1 MSQIIRVGLKDG
13 KKYHI
18 LGICDEA
25 IIMNRYIKK
34 NSDAIKKEVVRLEET
49 YPEAVVVVGYE
60 YTLGYH
66 LCKEL
71 FCEGIKTV
79 IFTKEYDDLES
90 LTKDIL
96 NTNHEIYIPKDQVEG
111 ALGLFQVA
119 DQYLA
124 SIEKSKQEIKKML
137 GVHGYYKA
145 DEDLLKQAHEH
156 EDIMA
161 IAEELAWIEGHLEHL
176 DEINRTLLKQSV

>member
-60 YTLGYH
+60 YTL
-66 LCKEL
+66 LVRVWDEL
-71 FCEGIKTV
+71 DYSPQIINIPFNEY
-79 IFTKEYDDLES
+79 IFGSFNLELIDHHYYS
-90 LTKDIL
+90 IF
-96 NTNHEIYIPKDQVEG
+96 IPE
-111 ALGLFQVA
+111 
-119 DQYLA
+119 
-124 SIEKSKQEIKKML
+124 E
-137 GVHGYYKA
+137 A
-145 DEDLLKQAHEH
+145 DEIITNDKAGNQ
-156 EDIMA
+156 
-161 IAEELAWIEGHLEHL
+161 
-176 DEINRTLLKQSV
+176 